1 MKKVKLL
8 SDFAGYEAG
17 KVIQID
23 SMTAS
28 SLVSR
33 GIAAYDEGHEA
44 VKEAEKAGEPIKKT
58 KKPKV

>member
-33 GIAAYDEGHEA
+33 GIAAYEGHEA